1 MLVRVPL
8 ANQVHSAGLLAFVL
22 KFKPLVNTS
31 FADNKGTEFND
42 TFSNIVTSGN
52 ILIPDVNEE
61 IVAEILDIY
70 RKHLVVPFGI
80 FTAALAS
87 LTLPGSFS
95 DPHKTEGVHL
105 APEVRVV
112 SQVCFLNLNL

>member
-1 MLVRVPL
+1 MRVPL

-22 KFKPLVNTS
+22 KFKPLVNAS

-105 APEVRVV
+105 APEIRIV

>member
-1 MLVRVPL
+1 MRVPL

-112 SQVCFLNLNL
+112 CQVCFLNLNL

>member
-22 KFKPLVNTS
+22 KFKPLVNAS

-105 APEVRVV
+105 APEIRIV